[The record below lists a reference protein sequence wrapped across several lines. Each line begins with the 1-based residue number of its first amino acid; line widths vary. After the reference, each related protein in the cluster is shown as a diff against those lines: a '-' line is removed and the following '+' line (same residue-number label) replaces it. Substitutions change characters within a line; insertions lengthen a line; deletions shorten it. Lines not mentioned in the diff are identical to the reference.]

1 MIHMQQKRQFGQEYL
16 TLWWIGCIIFLTAI
30 SITLFLHFTVFPVME
45 RLNPPLFPGLGVPLP
60 LSLQIC
66 LCFLLI
72 AGLSAIVSLCRW
84 RHAPLSLFFMGTLP
98 LLIVFI
104 LYALPQSLFNLYWN
118 PWEEAVSIYA
128 LLLAPQF
135 LLVISYFFLVL
146 STIILL
152 RKLWIGQRTLAK

>member
-1 MIHMQQKRQFGQEYL
+1 MHTLRTRTTGQEYL
-16 TLWWIGCIIFLTAI
+16 TLWWIGCITFLTAI
-30 SITLFLHFTVFPVME
+30 SITLFLHFTVFPVIE
-45 RLNPPLFPGLGVPLP
+45 RLNPPLFPGLGTSIP

-66 LCFLLI
+66 FCFLLI

-104 LYALPQSLFNLYWN
+104 LYALPQSLFDLYWN

-128 LLLAPQF
+128 LQFAPQF
-135 LLVISYFFLVL
+135 LLVISYFSLGL